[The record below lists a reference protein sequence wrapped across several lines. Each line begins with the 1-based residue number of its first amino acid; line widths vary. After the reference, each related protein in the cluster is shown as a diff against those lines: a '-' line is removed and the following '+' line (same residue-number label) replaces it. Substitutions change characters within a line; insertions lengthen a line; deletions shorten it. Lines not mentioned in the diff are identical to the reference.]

1 MKISNKIRNSAENS
15 LKDNDLSEIKMDIK
29 NPLIPSIRFLLLK
42 NE

>member
-15 LKDNDLSEIKMDIK
+15 LKDNDLSEMKMDIK